1 MMELKDL
8 SAYIDGLDNCRSV
21 MPKIDV
27 LDDDASSKPTYL
39 ITHTTEI
46 YEFSTNQEALDK
58 IDQVKTLTGFVGVK
72 RKFVEEKLDKNGEVK
87 QEECYRL
94 TVELDH

>member
-1 MMELKDL
+1 MELKDL
-8 SAYIDGLDNCRSV
+8 PGYIDGLENCRCV
-21 MPKIDV
+21 MPKIEV
-27 LDDDASSKPTYL
+27 LVDDSTSKPTYL

-58 IDQVKTLTGFVGVK
+58 LDAVKTKPGFAGVK
-72 RKFVEEKLDKNGEVK
+72 RKFVEEKLDKNGDVK

-94 TVELDH
+94 TIELDQ